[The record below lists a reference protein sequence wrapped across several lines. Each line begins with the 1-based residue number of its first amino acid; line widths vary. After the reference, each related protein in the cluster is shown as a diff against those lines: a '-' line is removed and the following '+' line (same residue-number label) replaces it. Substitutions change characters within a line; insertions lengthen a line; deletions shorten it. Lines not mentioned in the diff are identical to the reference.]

1 MKFPEQYRWLDP
13 PDPRYSTIT
22 GDPFGAFR
30 VPATKAPGRRQLNII
45 ASDGQDVGW
54 DHVSVT
60 LDQSKNT
67 PTWGEMDF
75 VKDLFWDETETVM
88 QLHVPKSDHICNHP
102 GCLHLW
108 RPTRETIPL
117 PPGILVGIK
126 SLGEIKP

>member
-1 MKFPEQYRWLDP
+1 MKFPEEYRWFDP
-13 PDPRYSTIT
+13 PDMRYWTDA

-30 VPATKAPGRRQLNII
+30 IPATKAPGRRQLNII
-45 ASDGQDVGW
+45 ASDGTECGW

-60 LDQSKNT
+60 LDQSKKC
-67 PTWGEMDF
+67 PTWEEMCF
-75 VKDLFWDETETVM
+75 VKELFWNDDEEVM
-88 QLHVPKSDHICNHP
+88 QLHPPKSDYINNHP

-126 SLGEIKP
+126 SLGEIQ